1 MEEFDK
7 EGIRKNYEE
16 WIINVYNLMIKNKK
30 LDIFLD
36 DSQLDYLLDE
46 LIEVINEKLHNEI
59 ELNYMEIDVF
69 LHSFICYVLDKLNI
83 KSLIGYNYIEPDGKR
98 LMDDWDGVCVRTEEG
113 CYVYYNMSI
122 LKEFGNMDINLN
134 ERLWSILT
142 LAHELVHVKQAE
154 DMKNGVISLDN
165 YVMTLERV
173 LELGEFYFE
182 NYSYV
187 RAEIDAQ
194 SRAVDLLCDFYEEHH
209 MYDKDLM
216 VELKKCMK
224 LYAEYN
230 VCNAD
235 NHNVTINNV
244 EQDISIYYSLY
255 KSSEYVKQNSQLIQK
270 YPLLSLVYNDAGDLY
285 SIKELFEKRK
295 KMLSNVLDVSELNKI
310 YEHILISYQTFMDLD
325 SILSEI
331 KIYLNSV
338 SNDDIFAMWML
349 ELLVKPREIMTK
361 DDLDNKI
368 QKRILNLTKEI

>member
-16 WIINVYNLMIKNKK
+16 WIINVYNLMIKNKE

-69 LHSFICYVLDKLNI
+69 LHSFICYILDKLNI

-98 LMDDWDGVCVRTEEG
+98 LMNDWDGVCVRTEEG

-142 LAHELVHVKQAE
+142 LAHELVHVKQVE
-154 DMKNGVISLDN
+154 DLKTGVISLDN

-209 MYDKDLM
+209 MYDKDVM

-235 NHNVTINNV
+235 NHNVTVNNV

-255 KSSEYVKQNSQLIQK
+255 KSSEYVKQNFQLIQK

-325 SILSEI
+325 AILNEI
-331 KIYLNSV
+331 KVYLNSV
-338 SNDDIFAMWML
+338 SCDDTFAMWML
-349 ELLVKPREIMTK
+349 ELLFKPREIMTK